1 MTPTLLLQVL
11 VVVDVQGAVNAGE
24 LAALLPDQRD
34 ERRIL
39 SLCDDGGAPRVVRH
53 GTDAPPIDWIG
64 LGRAVERVAAIVRQ
78 ASERWILH
86 LYVGGQGPLAVFAH
100 LGHVLSKFAG
110 TQCLLARRQSGA
122 PLERFPLAS
131 KGTPGDLLVLHGL
144 PAEPS
149 PAAGE
154 VAVYIDVMSRS
165 DPELLRDAVAASGG
179 QLTAVAK
186 LVPETALTVDPENAG
201 ALAAELDRKL
211 TQIAARYRHAAI
223 GLFLGGP
230 TSLAFLAGRA
240 INPNVVATTTLYDHH
255 GTHYAPVYTLP
266 FEVRAEPALP
276 DDPASVA
283 ARAAVDAV
291 LRDAIESFQVDITER
306 DLEAALPSAEQPVF
320 LRRFAALR
328 HAGPDRADF
337 SLSLAHGTVSFGAG
351 LLEALRHGAP
361 DLQRRLAILLVL
373 HELFHNRQDIR
384 STNYFEIGRA
394 GVVLEAVDF
403 AADVF
408 ALRVATSVALRRLR
422 PSSSLAALRDEA
434 VAWFDAVLYGIQA
447 FDRWQHGTPIAD
459 LADRR
464 LRRYLTWH
472 LQRARAET
480 IENTDHLFA
489 LLTSSITVEL
499 APVRARLDHRY
510 DRQVLSALPSTELF
524 AAIDGRLIRRGKQP
538 GFDPGALVDAVR
550 SYDSDAVRSAMR
562 YIVGEARSL
571 LVHWRP

>member
-1 MTPTLLLQVL
+1 VTPTLLQVL

-53 GTDAPPIDWIG
+53 GTDAAPIDWIG
-64 LGRAVERVAAIVRQ
+64 LARAVERVAAIVRE
-78 ASERWILH
+78 ASERRILH
-86 LYVGGQGPLAVFAH
+86 LYIGGQAPLPVFAH
-100 LGHVLSKFAG
+100 LGYVLSKFAG
-110 TQCLLARRQSGA
+110 TQWLLARRQPGA
-122 PLERFPLAS
+122 PLERFSLAS
-131 KGTPGDLLVLHGL
+131 TGTHGDLLVVHGL

-154 VAVYIDVMSRS
+154 VAVYIDVLPRD
-165 DPELLRDAVAASGG
+165 DPDALRAAVAAGGG
-179 QLTAVAK
+179 QLTAVVR
-186 LVPETALTVDPENAG
+186 LLPETALTVDPDNVG

-211 TQIAARYRHAAI
+211 TQLAARYRHAAI

-240 INPNVVATTTLYDHH
+240 VNPNVVATTTLYDHH
-255 GTHYAPVYTLP
+255 GKHYAPVYTLP
-266 FEVRAEPALP
+266 FDVRSEPALP

-283 ARAAVDAV
+283 ARADVDAV
-291 LRDAIESFQVDITER
+291 LRAAIESLQVDIAER
-306 DLEAALPSAEQPVF
+306 DLAAALAPAEQPTF
-320 LRRFAALR
+320 LRRFVALR
-328 HAGPDRADF
+328 HAGPDRVDF
-337 SLSLAHGTVSFGAG
+337 SLSLTHGTFSFGAG

-361 DLQRRLAILLVL
+361 DHQRRLAILLVL
-373 HELFHNRQDIR
+373 HELFHDRQDIR
-384 STNYFEIGRA
+384 STSYFEIGRA

-408 ALRVATSVALRRLR
+408 ALRVATSIALRRLR
-422 PSSSLAALRDEA
+422 PSSSPAVLRDEA

-447 FDRWQHGTPIAD
+447 FDQWQHGTPITD

-472 LQRARAET
+472 LQRVRAET
-480 IENTDHLFA
+480 IESADDLGA
-489 LLTSSITVEL
+489 LLTSSLTVEL
-499 APVRARLDHRY
+499 APVRARLEHRF

-538 GFDPGALVDAVR
+538 GFEPGSLIDAVR
-550 SYDSDAVRSAMR
+550 TYDSDAIRSAMR
-562 YIVGEARSL
+562 YVVGEARAL
-571 LVHWRP
+571 LVPWRP